1 MDVPHKHLENLTWKP
16 ARPHAKEHKDRR
28 YSDLLLGQL
37 TSVYT
42 SQTGPMI
49 LTNPASYHLIAIE
62 LTDSVVV
69 TAAVPRNVTTGL
81 YILTYILRQHNIHSP
96 QQQTKAPTWRRP
108 SISASS
114 AAWSTASASCFMPR
128 EQAFKAQHSWS
139 LGFRAS
145 ILRVESN
152 QRAVV
157 KAS

>member
-1 MDVPHKHLENLTWKP
+1 MRVHTGIYVENLLK
-16 ARPHAKEHKDRR
+16 R
-28 YSDLLLGQL
+28 
-37 TSVYT
+37 
-42 SQTGPMI
+42 SQTGSMI
-49 LTNPASYHLIAIE
+49 LTNPASYHSIAIE
-62 LTDSVVV
+62 LTDGVVV
-69 TAAVPRNVTTGL
+69 TAAVPRNATTGL
-81 YILTYILRQHNIHSP
+81 NMRTYILRQHNIHSP

-145 ILRVESN
+145 ILRVDSN
-152 QRAVV
+152 TQYMFPRCLRAVV